1 MDVITWAVAAL
12 GIFTASFF
20 ATVSGFG
27 FALVAMPILSL
38 ALPVRTVIIFNIAL
52 TVVLRILTMYRVR
65 RDFEKDTVALIS
77 VGSFLGAAPGS
88 FLLKAVPVT
97 GLKIFLGAVLL
108 LAVFLMSN
116 SYTVRIGNKTVGRLG
131 AGFLTGFFGTSTSIS
146 GPPLVLYFLNE
157 HIDKRVMRADMIWI
171 FGLSGFV
178 GLVASYLAGNLESVS
193 EWPLLWAMLP
203 AMALGIFLGE
213 RLFFRL
219 SQSLFRRLALLIVCA
234 GGAFLL
240 ASGLRDVFAA

>member
-1 MDVITWAVAAL
+1 MELITWAVAAL

-38 ALPVRTVIIFNIAL
+38 ALPLRTIIIFNIVL

-65 RDFEKDTVALIS
+65 DVFEKDTVMLITL
-77 VGSFLGAAPGS
+77 GSFFGAVPGS
-88 FLLKAVPVT
+88 LLLKAVPVT
-97 GLKIFLGAVLL
+97 GLKIFLGIVLL
-108 LAVFLMSN
+108 LAVVLMRN
-116 SYTVRIGNKTVGRLG
+116 NFTVRIENKTAGRLG
-131 AGFLTGFFGTSTSIS
+131 AGFFTGFFGTSTSIS

-157 HIDKRVMRADMIWI
+157 HADKQVMRADMIWI
-171 FGLSGFV
+171 FGCNGFI
-178 GLVASYLAGNLESVS
+178 GLAASYFAGNLSSVN

-203 AMALGIFLGE
+203 AMCLGIFLGE

-219 SQSLFRRLALLIVCA
+219 SQRLFRRLALLIVCV
-234 GGAFLL
+234 GGVFLL
-240 ASGLRDVFAA
+240 LSGLRTLLVA